1 MLVSSSRQREARGN
15 KVASVYGRVSVA
27 ERGRE
32 GTVNGRIMS
41 RVCPQSQRV
50 DKPRKPFDSA
60 APVPNLADWTA
71 SRVTGSD
78 LFPAFQHRLYLPHTQ
93 RTRPGNLSLTVQF
106 AAHKHKS
113 WYGLLLHTNT
123 CLGMVSYCRQALV
136 LVWTLADTK

>member
-50 DKPRKPFDSA
+50 DKPGKPCMA
-60 APVPNLADWTA
+60 RAVGPVPTA
-71 SRVTGSD
+71 IGISAGCSQG
-78 LFPAFQHRLYLPHTQ
+78 LF
-93 RTRPGNLSLTVQF
+93 GD
-106 AAHKHKS
+106 
-113 WYGLLLHTNT
+113 
-123 CLGMVSYCRQALV
+123 CL
-136 LVWTLADTK
+136 